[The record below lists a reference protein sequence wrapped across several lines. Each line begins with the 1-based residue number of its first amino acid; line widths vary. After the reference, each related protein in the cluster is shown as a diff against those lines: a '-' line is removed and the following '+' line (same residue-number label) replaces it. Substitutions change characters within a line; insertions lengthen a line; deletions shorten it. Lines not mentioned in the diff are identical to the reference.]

1 MSNLHDAV
9 LELIETQSINPA
21 DYETVWE
28 MYDDVNF
35 DTHID
40 MLIDEHLY
48 QTRDALVKW
57 VCDGNLEYLDRA
69 CDEDAEYSHDTNT
82 EAMLLLQQA
91 HMLYLHEVA
100 FNTVFVVYAYS
111 KE

>member
-1 MSNLHDAV
+1 MSNLHNAV
-9 LELIETQSINPA
+9 LELIETQSLNPN

-28 MYDDVNF
+28 MYDDVNV

-69 CDEDAEYSHDTNT
+69 CSEEVYDDPIWI
-82 EAMLLLQQA
+82 MQQA
-91 HMLYLHEVA
+91 QIMILTEVA
-100 FNTVFVVYAYS
+100 FSAVVYAYFN
-111 KE
+111 E

>member
-1 MSNLHDAV
+1 MQVTNLRDEV
-9 LELIETQSINPA
+9 LELIETHSINPA

-28 MYDDVNF
+28 MYDNVNF

-40 MLIDEHLY
+40 MLIDDHLY

-57 VCDGNLEYLDRA
+57 VCDGNFKYLDRA
-69 CDEDAEYSHDTNT
+69 CSEEVYDDPIWI
-82 EAMLLLQQA
+82 MQQA
-91 HMLYLHEVA
+91 QILYLSEVA
-100 FNTVFVVYAYS
+100 FDTVFVVYAYS

>member
-9 LELIETQSINPA
+9 LELIETQSLNPA
-21 DYETVWE
+21 DYETVWA

-57 VCDGNLEYLDRA
+57 VCDGKFKYLDMA
-69 CDEDAEYSHDTNT
+69 CEEETAEDDE
-82 EAMLLLQQA
+82 MLLLQDA
-91 HMLYLHEVA
+91 HLLYLHEVA
-100 FNTVFVVYAYS
+100 FNTVFVVYAYYN
-111 KE
+111 E

>member
-9 LELIETQSINPA
+9 LELIETQSLSRH
-21 DYETVWE
+21 DYETVWA
-28 MYDDVNF
+28 MYMDVNF

-57 VCDGNLEYLDRA
+57 VCAGYLEYLDMA
-69 CDEDAEYSHDTNT
+69 CEEDAEYSHGTIT
-82 EAMLLLQQA
+82 EAIILLQDA

-100 FNTVFVVYAYS
+100 FSAVVYAYYN
-111 KE
+111 E